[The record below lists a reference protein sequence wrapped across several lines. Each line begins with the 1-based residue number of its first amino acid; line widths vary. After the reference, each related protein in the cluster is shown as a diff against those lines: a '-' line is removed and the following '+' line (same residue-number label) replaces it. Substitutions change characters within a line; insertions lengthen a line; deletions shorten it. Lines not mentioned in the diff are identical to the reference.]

1 MVNSLSVNRVNFTDV
16 STVNRVTDVNAAAVT
31 VSAAVGSNHQFAS
44 NNVMLSAS
52 NLASNPGGLSNIGN
66 SGLHEDD
73 KSATVKMEVLD
84 DLFGPGYGWETADNN
99 IAASIPASTAA
110 AFSSL
115 LMSPIS
121 TLATSKCT
129 VKVPT
134 ESDFHGLAFSQ
145 QPPNLSAISLAAA
158 AAMLNEQPL
167 RVVIPSPLPT
177 GPDTTTATNSPIGV
191 GGSKTPVMP
200 TLTTPH
206 SSSAAAS
213 SSGQKKTVF
222 TAKAQIEIIP
232 CKVCGD
238 KSSGVHYGVITC
250 EGCKGFFRRS
260 QSSGVVNYQCPRQ
273 KNCVVDRVN
282 RNRCQSCRL
291 QKCLAL
297 GMSRD
302 AVKFGRMSKNQREKV
317 EDEVR
322 YHKEMNAQQAQR
334 DSAAALN
341 LNGGSGSIGS
351 ASTTGS
357 GNGNHGSGSSPDSSV
372 FDPPQPSSTE
382 HMYGGGGFPYDSG
395 YNSSY
400 TFPNLP
406 NLAAQ
411 AAAAQAQANQTGV
424 TAVSVSG
431 NGGASSVTPG
441 SCNTDWPEYSGVD
454 STTSTF
460 ESRPDLNL
468 SDTATPV
475 SISSGMKGTSTPGHP
490 LRQQQPHHPPPP
502 GAQQPQQPLMPPGAG
517 GPGGPGVGGNPDNS
531 PLTPMVAIKLEAAC
545 PQSNDLMTVPGQTH
559 LGSPD
564 TPGGV
569 YVDSTTYP
577 SRLTP
582 PESNDLGLQYEELQN
597 DPMKISEVLTNSIFE
612 AHSRTT
618 LLRTEEIRQHWQKGV
633 DQTKLFAFRNMSQE
647 DLWLTAAQRLT
658 AIIKQIIE
666 FAKMV
671 PGFMTRFNQEDQI
684 VLLKRGAFELAVI
697 RMSRYYD
704 LSQNA
709 VLFGDFML
717 PMEAFMTTRDTTE
730 MKLVSQIFD
739 FARAL
744 AEFRLS
750 DEQLALYSGYI
761 LLQDDRQGLRNASE
775 VRQLNQA
782 VLAALHRELTNNPPH
797 VPTKG
802 DVSILQ
808 LLTNRRLALREIS
821 FLHTEALVKFKS
833 SSPGLEFPALHRE
846 LFPT

>member
-1 MVNSLSVNRVNFTDV
+1 MAISGYRLPQQLQNNSSTNQQVNELLKTNLNQARDNSNSVVANSANSDSAT
-16 STVNRVTDVNAAAVT
+16 STMLDMWAASKIEA
-31 VSAAVGSNHQFAS
+31 AS
-44 NNVMLSAS
+44 NSNSSSNLGGGAPPTPPITGVERSAIVGPSAGAGGGQTGSQTGQGGISAS
-52 NLASNPGGLSNIGN
+52 QASGS
-66 SGLHEDD
+66 
-73 KSATVKMEVLD
+73 
-84 DLFGPGYGWETADNN
+84 
-99 IAASIPASTAA
+99 
-110 AFSSL
+110 
-115 LMSPIS
+115 IS
-121 TLATSKCT
+121 T
-129 VKVPT
+129 P
-134 ESDFHGLAFSQ
+134 
-145 QPPNLSAISLAAA
+145 
-158 AAMLNEQPL
+158 
-167 RVVIPSPLPT
+167 
-177 GPDTTTATNSPIGV
+177 
-191 GGSKTPVMP
+191 GSI
-200 TLTTPH
+200 
-206 SSSAAAS
+206 
-213 SSGQKKTVF
+213 
-222 TAKAQIEIIP
+222 KAQIEIIP

-302 AVKFGRMSKNQREKV
+302 AVKFGRMSKKQREKV

-322 YHKEMNAQQAQR
+322 YHKEMNSQQAQAQGPGL
-334 DSAAALN
+334 SV
-341 LNGGSGSIGS
+341 LNGGSSTGG
-351 ASTTGS
+351 STTGS
-357 GNGNHGSGSSPDSSV
+357 NGGNGNHGSGSSPDSSV
-372 FDPPQPSSTE
+372 FDPPQPSSTD
-382 HMYGGGGFPYDSG
+382 MYGGGWES
-395 YNSSY
+395 YNSNY
-400 TFPNLP
+400 TFPNVA
-406 NLAAQ
+406 NLAVQ
-411 AAAAQAQANQTGV
+411 AAQTANTV

-431 NGGASSVTPG
+431 GGQGGGSSVTPG

-468 SDTATPV
+468 SETATPV
-475 SISSGMKGTSTPGHP
+475 SISSGMKGSASTPHP
-490 LRQQQPHHPPPP
+490 LRQQSHHPHQQ
-502 GAQQPQQPLMPPGAG
+502 AQQPQPPQPGLMPPTGAG
-517 GPGGPGVGGNPDNS
+517 GNENAS
-531 PLTPMVAIKLEAAC
+531 LTPMVPTAIKQEG
-545 PQSNDLMTVPGQTH
+545 SSSDLMVPGQTH

-564 TPGGV
+564 TV
-569 YVDSTTYP
+569 SQCHMSHVDSTTYP

-582 PESNDLGLQYEELQN
+582 PEPNEIFTLQEELLN
-597 DPMKISEVLTNSIFE
+597 DPGRISEVLTNSIFE

-618 LLRTEEIRQHWQKGV
+618 VLRSEEIRQHWQKGV
-633 DQTKLFAFRNMSQE
+633 DPTKLFAFRNMSQE

-658 AIIKQIIE
+658 GIIKQIIE

-717 PMEAFMTTRDTTE
+717 PMEAFMTTRDTNE

-739 FARAL
+739 FARGL

-761 LLQDDRQGLRNASE
+761 LLQDDRQGLRNAGV
-775 VRQLNQA
+775 VRELNQA
-782 VLAALHRELTNNPPH
+782 VCQALQRDLMNNPPH

-802 DVSILQ
+802 DVSILH
-808 LLTNRRLALREIS
+808 LLQSRRHALREIS
-821 FLHTEALVKFKS
+821 FLHSEALAKFKSS

>member
-1 MVNSLSVNRVNFTDV
+1 MDWMAISGYRLPQQLSNNSSTNQQVNELLKTNLTRDNSNSVASANSDSAT
-16 STVNRVTDVNAAAVT
+16 STMLDMWAASKIEA
-31 VSAAVGSNHQFAS
+31 AS
-44 NNVMLSAS
+44 NSNSSSNLGGGAPPTPPITVERSAIVGPSAGGTGSQTGQGGISAS
-52 NLASNPGGLSNIGN
+52 QASGS
-66 SGLHEDD
+66 
-73 KSATVKMEVLD
+73 
-84 DLFGPGYGWETADNN
+84 
-99 IAASIPASTAA
+99 
-110 AFSSL
+110 
-115 LMSPIS
+115 IS
-121 TLATSKCT
+121 T
-129 VKVPT
+129 P
-134 ESDFHGLAFSQ
+134 
-145 QPPNLSAISLAAA
+145 
-158 AAMLNEQPL
+158 
-167 RVVIPSPLPT
+167 
-177 GPDTTTATNSPIGV
+177 
-191 GGSKTPVMP
+191 GSI
-200 TLTTPH
+200 
-206 SSSAAAS
+206 
-213 SSGQKKTVF
+213 
-222 TAKAQIEIIP
+222 KAQIEIIP

-302 AVKFGRMSKNQREKV
+302 AVKFGRMSKKQREKV

-322 YHKEMNAQQAQR
+322 YHKEMNSQQAQAQGPGL
-334 DSAAALN
+334 S
-341 LNGGSGSIGS
+341 LNGGSSTG
-351 ASTTGS
+351 STTGS
-357 GNGNHGSGSSPDSSV
+357 NGGNGNHGSGSSPDSSV
-372 FDPPQPSSTE
+372 FDPPQPSSTD
-382 HMYGGGGFPYDSG
+382 MYGGGWES
-395 YNSSY
+395 YNSNY
-400 TFPNLP
+400 TFPNVA
-406 NLAAQ
+406 NLAVQ
-411 AAAAQAQANQTGV
+411 AAAQQTANTV

-431 NGGASSVTPG
+431 GAASSVTPG

-468 SDTATPV
+468 SETATPV
-475 SISSGMKGTSTPGHP
+475 SISSGMKGSASTPHP
-490 LRQQQPHHPPPP
+490 LRQQSHHPHQ
-502 GAQQPQQPLMPPGAG
+502 AQQPQQPQPPQPGLMPPTGAG
-517 GPGGPGVGGNPDNS
+517 GGGNENAS
-531 PLTPMVAIKLEAAC
+531 LTPMVATAIKQEG
-545 PQSNDLMTVPGQTH
+545 SSGDLMVPGQTH

-564 TPGGV
+564 TV
-569 YVDSTTYP
+569 SQCHMSHVDSTTYP

-582 PESNDLGLQYEELQN
+582 PEPNEIFTLQEELLN
-597 DPMKISEVLTNSIFE
+597 DPGRISEVLTNSIFE

-618 LLRTEEIRQHWQKGV
+618 VLRSEEIRQHWQKGV
-633 DQTKLFAFRNMSQE
+633 DPTKLFAFRNMSQE

-658 AIIKQIIE
+658 GIIKQIIE

-717 PMEAFMTTRDTTE
+717 PMEAFMTTRDTNE

-739 FARAL
+739 FARGL

-761 LLQDDRQGLRNASE
+761 LLQDDRQGLRNANE
-775 VRQLNQA
+775 VRRLNEA

-802 DVSILQ
+802 DVSILH
-808 LLTNRRLALREIS
+808 LLQSRRHALREIS
-821 FLHTEALVKFKS
+821 FLHLEALAKFKS
-833 SSPGLEFPALHRE
+833 SSSPSLEFPALHRE

>member
-1 MVNSLSVNRVNFTDV
+1 
-16 STVNRVTDVNAAAVT
+16 
-31 VSAAVGSNHQFAS
+31 
-44 NNVMLSAS
+44 
-52 NLASNPGGLSNIGN
+52 
-66 SGLHEDD
+66 
-73 KSATVKMEVLD
+73 
-84 DLFGPGYGWETADNN
+84 
-99 IAASIPASTAA
+99 
-110 AFSSL
+110 
-115 LMSPIS
+115 
-121 TLATSKCT
+121 
-129 VKVPT
+129 
-134 ESDFHGLAFSQ
+134 
-145 QPPNLSAISLAAA
+145 
-158 AAMLNEQPL
+158 
-167 RVVIPSPLPT
+167 
-177 GPDTTTATNSPIGV
+177 
-191 GGSKTPVMP
+191 
-200 TLTTPH
+200 
-206 SSSAAAS
+206 
-213 SSGQKKTVF
+213 
-222 TAKAQIEIIP
+222 
-232 CKVCGD
+232 
-238 KSSGVHYGVITC
+238 
-250 EGCKGFFRRS
+250 
-260 QSSGVVNYQCPRQ
+260 
-273 KNCVVDRVN
+273 
-282 RNRCQSCRL
+282 
-291 QKCLAL
+291 
-297 GMSRD
+297 
-302 AVKFGRMSKNQREKV
+302 MSKKQREKV

-322 YHKEMNAQQAQR
+322 YHKEMNSQQAQR
-334 DSAAALN
+334 DAATGLN

-490 LRQQQPHHPPPP
+490 LRQQQPHHPPP